1 MPYQISISREAA
13 KTFRKVHPEAARRL
27 KTAIL
32 ALADDPRPPGCIQL
46 VGGAGE
52 LRIRVGDYRVVYEI
66 IDNELVVLV
75 LRVAHR
81 REVYR

>member
-1 MPYQISISREAA
+1 MHYQISISREAT
-13 KTFRKVHPEAARRL
+13 KTFRRLHPQIAKRL

-46 VGGAGE
+46 VGGEGE
-52 LRIRVGDYRVVYEI
+52 LRIRVGDYRVVYDI
-66 IDNELVVLV
+66 IDDELVVLV